1 MNIIFLNHKK
11 KQCGVYQYGFRLYNI
26 LKKCKLNTYIYKE
39 IDNLSEY
46 LQVINENKN
55 IDYVIYN
62 CCDLTMPWLNNKTI
76 NIKNKNFKKI
86 GMIHPYWTQ
95 NLGKR
100 INFDIKIDFNTN
112 NIDDIKLKKFVIP
125 RPIIEVN
132 NLFFNKNIENT
143 ELNNF
148 ISYKNKNIPIFGSF
162 GLASKSKN
170 WNIMIE
176 KINEQFNE
184 AIIKILMP
192 SGDFVRK
199 DRSLKNELL
208 SIKLNPNVKL
218 LIYDNFIEDDE
229 LIIFLNS
236 CNFNIILQNG
246 DENLFNVKNTGIS
259 STIDFFISAQKPF
272 AVSKV
277 SNFQHVYVEEMNIK
291 KYNLTQM
298 IKSEK
303 LKKHVIELYKKNLNE
318 NLISKFN
325 QIFQN

>member
-1 MNIIFLNHKK
+1 M
-11 KQCGVYQYGFRLYNI
+11 
-26 LKKCKLNTYIYKE
+26 YK
-39 IDNLSEY
+39 DNS
-46 LQVINENKN
+46 
-55 IDYVIYN
+55 
-62 CCDLTMPWLNNKTI
+62 
-76 NIKNKNFKKI
+76 
-86 GMIHPYWTQ
+86 
-95 NLGKR
+95 
-100 INFDIKIDFNTN
+100 
-112 NIDDIKLKKFVIP
+112 
-125 RPIIEVN
+125 
-132 NLFFNKNIENT
+132 
-143 ELNNF
+143 
-148 ISYKNKNIPIFGSF
+148 IPIFGSF

-199 DRSLKNELL
+199 DTSLKNELL
-208 SIKLNPNVKL
+208 TIKLKPNVKL

-229 LIIFLNS
+229 IIIFLNS
-236 CNFNIILQNG
+236 CDFNIILQNG
-246 DENLFNVKNTGIS
+246 DENLFNVKDTGIS

-277 SNFQHVYVEEMNIK
+277 SNFQHVYVEEMNLK

-303 LKKHVIELYKKNLNE
+303 LKEHVIELYKKNLNK